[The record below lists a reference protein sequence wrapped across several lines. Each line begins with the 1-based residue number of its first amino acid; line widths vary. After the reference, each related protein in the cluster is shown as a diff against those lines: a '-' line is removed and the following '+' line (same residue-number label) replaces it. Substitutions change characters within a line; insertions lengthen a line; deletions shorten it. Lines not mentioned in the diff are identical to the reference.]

1 MKQLIRIAN
10 AKKLKKMMFFNKKK
24 TETDSDADLTSDDED
39 EVSKNMVGEF
49 FNNRY
54 FCLKYLGRGTFSRV
68 WLGYDFQL
76 YKFFAMKIQFEE
88 FYKDITLKNKKG
100 SIIYV

>member
-10 AKKLKKMMFFNKKK
+10 AKKLKKLAFLNKKK
-24 TETDSDADLTSDDED
+24 TESDSDADLTSDDEE

-54 FCLKYLGRGTFSRV
+54 FCNNFTQPNIFSIWFRSD
-68 WLGYDFQL
+68 L
-76 YKFFAMKIQFEE
+76 
-88 FYKDITLKNKKG
+88 
-100 SIIYV
+100 